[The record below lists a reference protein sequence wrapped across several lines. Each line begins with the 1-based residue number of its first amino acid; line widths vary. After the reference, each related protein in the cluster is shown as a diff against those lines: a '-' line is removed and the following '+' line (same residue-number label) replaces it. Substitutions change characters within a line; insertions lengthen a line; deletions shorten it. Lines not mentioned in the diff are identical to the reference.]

1 MATIVHLQ
9 KTAAEYLGVTAT
21 ALRKWEREPGFPD
34 TSNGYNID
42 AIREWI
48 QRRSKKGSEQSE
60 LSHSLSIALKGEK
73 LKQARLDTKKKELE
87 LAARESQLIPRKAV
101 ELSFCAVISG
111 LHDLCEQLPDIIAA
125 QLPQKHKQ
133 HLAQLLKRELE
144 DMRNRIASDLKSI
157 PLKSDVDQYQSH

>member
-1 MATIVHLQ
+1 MATIVYQQ

-21 ALRKWEREPGFPD
+21 ALRKWEKEAGFPD
-34 TSNGYNID
+34 TSNGYDID
-42 AIREWI
+42 AIRAWI

-101 ELSFCAVISG
+101 ELSFCTVVSG
-111 LHDLCEQLPDIIAA
+111 FHDMCEQLPDLIGA
-125 QLPQKHKQ
+125 QLPPKHRQ
-133 HLAQLLKRELE
+133 RLADLIKRELD
-144 DMRNRIASDLKSI
+144 DMRHRIASDLKSI
-157 PLKSDVDQYQSH
+157 PLSADAHHYTHH